1 MVKSVVVILVKAFSL
16 FNQRE
21 HGSNSAGAADV
32 GEVGVRG
39 AAGSTID
46 GVVDFVDRPAL
57 RTFD

>member
-1 MVKSVVVILVKAFSL
+1 M
-16 FNQRE
+16 
-21 HGSNSAGAADV
+21 GSNLAGAAGV
-32 GEVGVRG
+32 GEAGVMG